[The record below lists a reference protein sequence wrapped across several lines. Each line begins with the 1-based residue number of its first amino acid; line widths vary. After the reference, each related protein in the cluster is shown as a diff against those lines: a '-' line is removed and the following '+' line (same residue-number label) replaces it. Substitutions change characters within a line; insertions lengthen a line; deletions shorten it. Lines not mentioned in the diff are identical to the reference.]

1 MAPLTLGGVH
11 LLAAAGPSALQ
22 HGASVDNQLVVR
34 LFLVLPAMLVAGKL
48 AGELCERIHQPAVL
62 GELIAGALLGPSLV
76 GLIPTA
82 AGDPLTQLI
91 HVLAEIGVV
100 ILLFE
105 IGLDTDLKQFFRVGP
120 GALMIAVTGVVL
132 PFAGGFLFWHYT
144 GLGHDF
150 NITSNLTTAIF
161 IGATLTATSVGIT
174 ARVLS
179 DLRAMHS
186 LEAQLI
192 IGAAVID
199 DILGLVILSV
209 VASLVAG
216 ATVSALDIARSL
228 GVAVGFLAGALVLGL
243 ALAPRVFALIDRMR
257 VRGVLLVSALAFT
270 LVVAALAHA
279 VGSATIVGAFAAGL
293 ILSGTNQF
301 DAIEE
306 RIKPVSDVFTP
317 IFFLY
322 IGAQL
327 NLRLFNPF
335 DEANRPVLAIGL
347 MLFVIAVIG
356 KLAVGY
362 LVRWRDFNRFAV
374 GVGMVPRGEVGL
386 IFANIGLNGG
396 VLSPELFGGIL
407 LMVIGTTFIAPPVL
421 KLSFRHSGITDPRTE
436 TTVLHDPMLPPN
448 APDDG
453 ASQEPPP
460 APPE

>member
-1 MAPLTLGGVH
+1 MIGPSIAAGAH
-11 LLAAAGPSALQ
+11 LLAAATSSTAQ
-22 HGASVDNQLVVR
+22 HGSVDNQLVVR
-34 LFLVLPAMLVAGKL
+34 LFLVLPAMLLVGKL
-48 AGELCERIHQPAVL
+48 AGELCERIHQPSVL

-120 GALMIAVTGVVL
+120 GALTIAVTGVVL
-132 PFAGGFLFWHYT
+132 PFAAGFVFWHYT
-144 GLGHDF
+144 PLGHDF
-150 NITSNLTTAIF
+150 NVTDNLTTAIF
-161 IGATLTATSVGIT
+161 IGATMTATSVGIT

-192 IGAAVID
+192 VGAAVID

-216 ATVSALDIARSL
+216 TSVGVLDIGRSL
-228 GVAVGFLAGALVLGL
+228 GTAVGFLAGALVLGL
-243 ALAPRVFALIDRMR
+243 ALAPRVFGMIDRMR
-257 VRGVLLVSALAFT
+257 VRGVLLVSALSFAF
-270 LVVAALAHA
+270 VVAALAHA

-306 RIKPVSDVFTP
+306 RIRPVSDVFTP
-317 IFFLY
+317 VFFLD

-335 DEANRPVLAIGL
+335 DEKNLPVLAIGGV
-347 MLFVIAVIG
+347 LFVIAVIG

-362 LVRWRDFNRFAV
+362 LIRWRDFNRFAV

-421 KLSFRHSGITDPRTE
+421 KVSFRRRGITDPGTE
-436 TTVLHDPMLPPN
+436 ETVLHDPETPPG
-448 APDDG
+448 P
-453 ASQEPPP
+453 SPPTP
-460 APPE
+460 QD